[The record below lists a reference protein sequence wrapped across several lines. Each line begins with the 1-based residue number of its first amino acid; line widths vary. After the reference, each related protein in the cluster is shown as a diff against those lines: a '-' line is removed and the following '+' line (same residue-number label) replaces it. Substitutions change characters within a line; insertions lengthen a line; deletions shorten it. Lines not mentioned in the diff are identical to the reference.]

1 MRKRSCLLFYLE
13 TDDNVLTRHLLQIAW
28 LLCLTSIICFLQI
41 DSSRGTTD
49 TLSIISP
56 KEKSGIGFVLRYR
69 LNANL
74 DWLPYANPL
83 MLQKMKFAVKMAA
96 AKIGPA
102 REKKRQT
109 GSDPRFFCTK

>member
-1 MRKRSCLLFYLE
+1 LGIIGSDNKTFGFYKAGLRKRSCLLFYLE
-13 TDDNVLTRHLLQIAW
+13 TDDNVLARHLLQIAW

-83 MLQKMKFAVKMAA
+83 ML
-96 AKIGPA
+96 
-102 REKKRQT
+102 
-109 GSDPRFFCTK
+109 